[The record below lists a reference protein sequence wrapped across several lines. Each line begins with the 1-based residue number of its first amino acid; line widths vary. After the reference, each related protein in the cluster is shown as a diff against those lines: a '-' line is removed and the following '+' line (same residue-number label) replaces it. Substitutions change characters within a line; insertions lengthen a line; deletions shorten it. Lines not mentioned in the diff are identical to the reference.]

1 MSASI
6 QFIDNK
12 KNNNTNVGSLM
23 NKMTSFIYLSLL
35 LPSLSMA
42 LESMDD
48 SELGRTTG
56 EGIGVIVENLSI
68 DGKTEGFDIT
78 LDLTKDGE
86 NKLIF
91 SDFSF
96 YKTGTTSGDPDSG
109 GQFGT
114 VNDPISIGD
123 LYTVDVFSGDV
134 TKPSSAT
141 TTPTTVMRAKLPGS
155 SIQQI
160 DRSTANQADAGSD
173 YADDLADFNA
183 DLYSITD
190 KFNLDLTINSSFPI
204 PSGDSTVSP
213 GTFHTDINVVGL
225 AAYGTFSDI
234 FATADGGF
242 AMAGATGLYIDSV
255 TLSSNAFA
263 VKEGTG
269 GAASITNSS
278 ISFNGVDIYTVLGT
292 ANQPLTVDTELDGDG
307 NSQVVMEIGHLPAS
321 VGTAP
326 KSNIYVESI
335 YFGEQDNPA
344 LATSAT
350 TYAFQPAV
358 GNTMEIIG
366 LSIQHLKIT
375 TKDL

>member
-1 MSASI
+1 
-6 QFIDNK
+6 
-12 KNNNTNVGSLM
+12 M
-23 NKMTSFIYLSLL
+23 NKMTSFLYLSLL
-35 LPSLSMA
+35 LPSLSLA

-48 SELGRTTG
+48 NELGRTTG

-68 DGKTEGFDIT
+68 DGKTEGFDMT
-78 LDLTKDGE
+78 LDLTKGGS
-86 NKLIF
+86 NKLVF

-96 YKTGTTSGDPDSG
+96 YKTGTVSGSAESG

-114 VNDPISIGD
+114 VNDPISVGD
-123 LYTVDVFSGDV
+123 LSTVNIYSGNV
-134 TKPSSAT
+134 TNPSDKGY
-141 TTPTTVMRAKLPGS
+141 TPTTVMRAKLPGS
-155 SIQQI
+155 SIRQI
-160 DRSTANQADAGSD
+160 DRSTAYQAEPGSD

-190 KFNLDLTINSSFPI
+190 KFNLDLTIDASFPI
-204 PSGDSTVSP
+204 PVGDTTVSP
-213 GTFHTDINVVGL
+213 GAFNADINVVGL
-225 AAYGTFSDI
+225 AAYGTYSDI
-234 FATADGGF
+234 FATAGGGF
-242 AMAGATGLYIDSV
+242 SMAGATGLYIDSV
-255 TLSSNAFA
+255 TFSSNAFA

-269 GAASITNSS
+269 GAASISNSS

-292 ANQPLTVDTELDGDG
+292 ADQPLTVATELDGSG
-307 NSQVVMEIGHLPAS
+307 NSQVVMEIGYLPAS

-326 KSNIYVESI
+326 KSDIYVESI

-344 LATSAT
+344 LKTSAT

-366 LSIQHLKIT
+366 MSIQHLKIT